1 MTTPAT
7 SPASPHREQ
16 RTASPAA
23 ARTPA
28 RPPFPARFLP
38 ARPVV
43 GFLALL
49 ALLFALSYA
58 VGTAVGPVAPGLHPA
73 DRPRTG
79 TTEPTGDG
87 GMGGMPGMGSMGAPS
102 PGPVTAGD
110 LR

>member
-7 SPASPHREQ
+7 SPAPPHREQ
-16 RTASPAA
+16 RTASPV

-28 RPPFPARFLP
+28 RPPSPARFLP

-102 PGPVTAGD
+102 PAPVTTGE